1 MYETVPADKS
11 NWTGEDSVSFI
22 SITVF
27 SIGFTCLISEFFEI
41 IDFGLV
47 DGLLLDICFFSTVV
61 RFDDSL
67 VSNGI
72 FDWLFDCNWD
82 GT

>member
-11 NWTGEDSVSFI
+11 NWTGEVSDSFI

-27 SIGFTCLISEFFEI
+27 SIGLTLISEFFEI
-41 IDFGLV
+41 LDFGLV
-47 DGLLLDICFFSTVV
+47 DGLLLDIFFFSTVFWFV
-61 RFDDSL
+61 DSL

-72 FDWLFDCNWD
+72 IDSLLDCNWD